1 MAAADRARLPAV
13 GIDIG
18 GTRTKSVAL
27 TREGDEGLDRATH
40 VVHDTPDDLGAGL
53 VDHVRRILRDLDVA
67 PARLGVVVPG
77 LVDDRAGQVQWAANV
92 GLRDLDLRALLTR
105 ELQLPVAVG
114 HDVRAG
120 LLGEH
125 RFGAARGV
133 DDVLFVPL
141 GTGLAGALLTGGR
154 LVTGSVWTGE
164 IGHVVVDPEGPPCG
178 CGGRGCLEAVASAG
192 ALGRLW
198 SETTGAR
205 RDARDLLEAVG
216 AGDSRAQRLLD
227 AAVGALAGVLA
238 PVVAAAGTER
248 VILGGG
254 LAQAGERLREPVD
267 ARLRALLPGRTVQV
281 RLASLGDRA
290 AALGALVLG
299 QEQEQVTA

>member
-27 TREGDEGLDRATH
+27 TRGGDEGLDRATH